1 MTLATLNGRLQ
12 TKLVS
17 YILLGL
23 LSIPFA
29 ALFGIGIWQL
39 LVIAIPVG
47 LILEAIW
54 GIVIEHQP
62 GWLAFILAILE
73 FLCITAIALLISAP
87 ITIGQAALYYGI
99 TWILIQLFFLYF
111 FPVIH
116 PSWADNG
123 SEIW

>member
-17 YILLGL
+17 YILLIL

-29 ALFGIGIWQL
+29 AAFGIGIWQL
-39 LVIAIPVG
+39 FAIAIPVG
-47 LILEAIW
+47 LILETIW

-62 GWLAFILAILE
+62 GYMTFLLGLLE
-73 FLCITAIALLISAP
+73 FFCITAAAIVLAVPVTIS
-87 ITIGQAALYYGI
+87 QAGLYYGL
-99 TWILIQLFFLYF
+99 TWVVIQLFFLYL

-116 PSWADNG
+116 PSWTDEG